1 MPSRNNSMQDS
12 SSTSSDSPTASD
24 YKPDNRTSQPR
35 KPIPRKGHTKSR
47 RGCFNCKRRRIKCNE
62 KHPECN
68 HCVKAGLQCNY
79 PANIIQLTQRSTSPP
94 HPQEAVNLRST
105 PGTFTMA
112 DMRLFHHF
120 LITAYPHLPVGA
132 DKIWITVIP
141 SFAHNY
147 EYLIH
152 SILALAASHLDAVSN
167 TSAAEQ
173 AIQHRILAVKSLNEA
188 LSVPPKS
195 RSEQDARM
203 AAALALAFQSSHLQD
218 GLAEFLTM
226 VRGCNLIASG
236 ETSVGS
242 DSAFNVSPSSSIT
255 MAFSEDGHLQHM
267 KTRIGTSPQYNCV
280 NHEDLDLAALS
291 LRSIQYLNMSS
302 FETTYWGALDVTV
315 QNAYDRPIEAY
326 TSFVTL
332 YNIPSRWTHDEF
344 QAFIDPNNSVAQI
357 LQAHFIAVQ
366 AILTPILY
374 LERVGFEGIDAPT
387 AVMSWIEGIYRNV
400 PHHLRHHVEWPRQ
413 VSQYPFIRFLG
424 QMNTN
429 YFDEQTED
437 MGLLSL

>member
-1 MPSRNNSMQDS
+1 MLSPPDHESRGSF
-12 SSTSSDSPTASD
+12 STSSDSPTLSD
-24 YKPDNRTSQPR
+24 GRNESEPPRPR

-62 KHPECN
+62 KHPDCN
-68 HCVKAGLQCNY
+68 HCIKAGLQCEY
-79 PANIIQLTQRSTSPP
+79 PANIIQATQRPLPSP
-94 HPQEAVNLRST
+94 HPQEVGNLRST
-105 PGTFTMA
+105 PGMFSMA

-152 SILALAASHLDAVSN
+152 SILALAASHLDAVS
-167 TSAAEQ
+167 TSSVAEQ

-195 RSEQDARM
+195 RCEQDARM

-218 GLAEFLTM
+218 GMAEFLTM
-226 VRGCNLIASG
+226 VRGCNLIAGDEASMN
-236 ETSVGS
+236 S
-242 DSAFNVSPSSSIT
+242 DSAFH
-255 MAFSEDGHLQHM
+255 AFREDGHLEM
-267 KTRIGTSPQYNCV
+267 MRSRIGSSRLSCV
-280 NHEDLDLAALS
+280 NREDLDVAAIS
-291 LRSIQYLNMSS
+291 LRELESLNMS
-302 FETTYWGALDVTV
+302 EWERQYWEILMRTV
-315 QNAYDRPIEAY
+315 ENAYDRPVETY
-326 TSFVTL
+326 TTFVTL

-357 LQAHFIAVQ
+357 LLAHFIAVQ

-374 LERVGFEGIDAPT
+374 LERVGFQGVDAPT
-387 AVMSWIEGIYRNV
+387 AVLSWVEGIYRNI
-400 PHHLRHHVEWPRQ
+400 PPILRHYVNWPRH
-413 VSQYPFIRFLG
+413 VSRYPFLRFLG
-424 QMNTN
+424 EKKSTN
-429 YFDEQTED
+429 YFDDEPQ
-437 MGLLSL
+437 LLF

>member
-1 MPSRNNSMQDS
+1 MPPSRDNSLQDS

-24 YKPDNRTSQPR
+24 YRPESKPSQPR
-35 KPIPRKGHTKSR
+35 RPIPRKGHTKSR
-47 RGCFNCKRRRIKCNE
+47 RGCYNCKRRRIKCNE

-68 HCVKAGLQCNY
+68 HCIKAGLQCDY
-79 PANIIQLTQRSTSPP
+79 PANIIQLTQRSTSSS
-94 HPQEAVNLRST
+94 HPQEVVNLRST
-105 PGTFTMA
+105 PGIFTMA

-152 SILALAASHLDAVSN
+152 SILALSASHLDALSN
-167 TSAAEQ
+167 TGAAEQ

-218 GLAEFLTM
+218 GLTEFLTM

-236 ETSVGS
+236 DTTFGS
-242 DSAFNVSPSSSIT
+242 ESAFN
-255 MAFSEDGHLQHM
+255 AFGEDSHLQHM
-267 KTRIGTSPQYNCV
+267 KNRIGGGTQYSCV
-280 NHEDLDLAALS
+280 NHEDLNLAALS
-291 LRSIQYLNMSS
+291 LRSIEYLNMSS
-302 FETTYWGALDVTV
+302 FEKTYWSALNTTV
-315 QNAYDRPIEAY
+315 QQAYDRPIEAY

-332 YNIPSRWTHDEF
+332 YNVPSRWTHDEF

-374 LERVGFEGIDAPT
+374 LERVGFEGVDAPT
-387 AVMSWIEGIYRNV
+387 ALMSWIEGIYRNV

-413 VSQYPFIRFLG
+413 VSSYPFMRFLG
-424 QMNTN
+424 QRNES
-429 YFDEQTED
+429 YLDEQTED
-437 MGLLSL
+437 LGLLSL

>member
-1 MPSRNNSMQDS
+1 
-12 SSTSSDSPTASD
+12 
-24 YKPDNRTSQPR
+24 
-35 KPIPRKGHTKSR
+35 
-47 RGCFNCKRRRIKCNE
+47 
-62 KHPECN
+62 
-68 HCVKAGLQCNY
+68 
-79 PANIIQLTQRSTSPP
+79 
-94 HPQEAVNLRST
+94 
-105 PGTFTMA
+105 MA

-152 SILALAASHLDAVSN
+152 SILALSASHLDAVSN
-167 TSAAEQ
+167 TGAAEQ
-173 AIQHRILAVKSLNEA
+173 AIRHRILAVKSLNEA

-226 VRGCNLIASG
+226 AFG
-236 ETSVGS
+236 E
-242 DSAFNVSPSSSIT
+242 
-255 MAFSEDGHLQHM
+255 EGHFRQM
-267 KTRIGTSPQYNCV
+267 KNRIGGGTQYSCV
-280 NHEDLDLAALS
+280 NHEDLDLAAIS
-291 LRSIQYLNMSS
+291 LRSIEYLSMSS
-302 FETTYWGALDVTV
+302 FEKTYWSALNTTV
-315 QNAYDRPIEAY
+315 HQAYDRPIEAY

-374 LERVGFEGIDAPT
+374 LERVGFEGVNAPT
-387 AVMSWIEGIYRNV
+387 AKSFDYTSISFRGLVLTKAQEYAPRGDILRTVCPIDRRNFV
-400 PHHLRHHVEWPRQ
+400 VVLFRNIISDSATMELLESLDAWKQDPSDDTIVGTWKFGDL
-413 VSQYPFIRFLG
+413 LG
-424 QMNTN
+424 KLADKLLLFNTGGQEEDGGDTEN
-429 YFDEQTED
+429 ETRIVKEMQQDGFD
-437 MGLLSL
+437 GLKDVK

>member
-1 MPSRNNSMQDS
+1 
-12 SSTSSDSPTASD
+12 
-24 YKPDNRTSQPR
+24 
-35 KPIPRKGHTKSR
+35 
-47 RGCFNCKRRRIKCNE
+47 
-62 KHPECN
+62 
-68 HCVKAGLQCNY
+68 
-79 PANIIQLTQRSTSPP
+79 
-94 HPQEAVNLRST
+94 
-105 PGTFTMA
+105 MA

-152 SILALAASHLDAVSN
+152 SILALSASHLDAVSN
-167 TSAAEQ
+167 AGAAEQ
-173 AIQHRILAVKSLNEA
+173 AIRHRILAVKSLNEA

-226 VRGCNLIASG
+226 VRGCNLIASDN
-236 ETSVGS
+236 TTFGS
-242 DSAFNVSPSSSIT
+242 ESAFN
-255 MAFSEDGHLQHM
+255 AFSEECHLQKM
-267 KTRIGTSPQYNCV
+267 KNRIGGSTQYSCV
-280 NHEDLDLAALS
+280 NPEDLDLAALS
-291 LRSIQYLNMSS
+291 LRSIEYLNMST
-302 FETTYWGALDVTV
+302 FEKTYWSALNTTV
-315 QNAYDRPIEAY
+315 HQACDRPIEAY

-332 YNIPSRWTHDEF
+332 YNIPSRWRHDEF
-344 QAFIDPNNSVAQI
+344 QAFVDPNNSIAQI

-374 LERVGFEGIDAPT
+374 LERVGFEGINAPT

-413 VSQYPFIRFLG
+413 VSRYPFMRFLG
-424 QMNTN
+424 QRNESS
-429 YFDEQTED
+429 FEEHTED
-437 MGLLSL
+437 LRLLGL